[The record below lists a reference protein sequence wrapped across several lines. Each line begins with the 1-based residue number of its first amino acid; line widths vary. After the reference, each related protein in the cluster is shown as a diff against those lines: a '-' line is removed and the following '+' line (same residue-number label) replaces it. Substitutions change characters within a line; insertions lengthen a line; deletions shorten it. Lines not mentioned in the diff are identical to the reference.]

1 MPECR
6 GCGAF
11 VSRDFVRVFGDNRG
25 RVEGCVDC
33 LSARDLTEGAT
44 AAEADPGRT

>member
-11 VSRDFVRVFGDNRG
+11 VSRDFARVVGDDHG

-33 LSARDLTEGAT
+33 LGARNPTEGAT
-44 AAEADPGRT
+44 AAEADRGRT